1 MTHHNIQETQIPTN
15 INLTVS
21 QKILLAKIVGS
32 PDVGLPGKKVP
43 LTSEKLIV
51 AKGSLVKMGLIS
63 VDDSTGLFRITPQ
76 GLDIIRADG
85 IIDTNDQLTSM
96 GQDLAGGQ
104 YSANAFTT
112 PQNAPINNQ
121 GAQPIT
127 TVTGMEQPPRI
138 GEGVQ
143 LTFSQFL
150 SKTA

>member
-1 MTHHNIQETQIPTN
+1 MV
-15 INLTVS
+15 LS
-21 QKILLAKIVGS
+21 KIAGA

-51 AKGSLVKMGLIS
+51 AKGLLVKMGLIS

-76 GLDIIRADG
+76 GLDVIRADG
-85 IIDTNDQLTSM
+85 IIDANDQLTSM
-96 GQDLAGGQ
+96 GQNLAAGR
-104 YSANAFTT
+104 YPDSKSASIQDT
-112 PQNAPINNQ
+112 PIINQ

-150 SKTA
+150 AKTT